1 MMSSR
6 NNIDG
11 RAAAA
16 MMMICAVWGLQ
27 QVAIKAAE
35 PDISSVLQIAIRS
48 GIAALAVYLLT
59 RYRGEKFV
67 RDRSTLLA
75 GLCIGLLFAL
85 EFFFVSE
92 GLRYTSASHM
102 AVFLY
107 TAPLFSAMGLHF
119 FIRHERL
126 SIIQWAGIAIAF
138 GGVVLAITGIDGS
151 TGAESQLR
159 GDIYGLLAG
168 LAWGGST
175 IVIRTTTLAN
185 CSSKQT
191 LLFQLTGACILL
203 SLLAMTAESV
213 HFNLSHVAWI
223 SLLFQTIV
231 VSFISYLIWFSL
243 LRVYQASSLGILTF
257 MTPIFGILA
266 GVVILGEPLQIEF
279 VLGSVLI
286 VLGLIVVSCSYLFY
300 LDRRIAPKI

>member
-1 MMSSR
+1 MSARS
-6 NNIDG
+6 NIDS

-16 MMMICAVWGLQ
+16 MMMICAIWGLQ

-35 PDISSVLQIAIRS
+35 PDISAVLQIAIRS
-48 GIAALAVYLLT
+48 GIAALAVYLLA
-59 RYRGEKFV
+59 RYRREKFV
-67 RDRSTLLA
+67 FDRPTLLA
-75 GLCIGLLFAL
+75 GLCVGFLFAL

-107 TAPLFSAMGLHF
+107 TAPLFSAIGLHF
-119 FIRHERL
+119 VIRHERL
-126 SIIQWAGIAIAF
+126 SLIQWVGIAIAF
-138 GGVVLAITGIDGS
+138 GGVVLAISGMSDS
-151 TGAESQLR
+151 SGAENPLR

-168 LAWGGST
+168 MSWGGST
-175 IVIRTTTLAN
+175 IVIRTTGLAN

-191 LLFQLTGACILL
+191 LLFQLSGACILL
-203 SLLAMTAESV
+203 SLLAITTESI
-213 HFNLSHVAWI
+213 HFTLTTLAWT
-223 SLLFQTIV
+223 SLIFQTLV

-243 LRVYQASSLGILTF
+243 LRHYQASSLGILTF

-279 VLGSVLI
+279 VLGSILI

-300 LDRRIAPKI
+300 INRGIVPKI

>member
-1 MMSSR
+1 MSARS
-6 NNIDG
+6 NIDS

-16 MMMICAVWGLQ
+16 MMMICAIWGLQ

-35 PDISSVLQIAIRS
+35 PDISAVLQIAIRS
-48 GIAALAVYLLT
+48 GIAALAVYLLA
-59 RYRGEKFV
+59 RYRREKFV
-67 RDRSTLLA
+67 FDRPTLLA
-75 GLCIGLLFAL
+75 GLCVGFLFAL

-107 TAPLFSAMGLHF
+107 TAPLFSAIGLHF
-119 FIRHERL
+119 VIRHERL
-126 SIIQWAGIAIAF
+126 SLIQWVGIAIAF
-138 GGVVLAITGIDGS
+138 GGVVLAISGMSDS
-151 TGAESQLR
+151 SGAENPLR

-168 LAWGGST
+168 MSWGGST
-175 IVIRTTTLAN
+175 IVIRTTGLAN

-191 LLFQLTGACILL
+191 LLFQLSGACILL
-203 SLLAMTAESV
+203 SLLAITTQSIHFTLTA
-213 HFNLSHVAWI
+213 LAWT
-223 SLLFQTIV
+223 SLIFQTLV

-243 LRVYQASSLGILTF
+243 LRHYQASSLGILTF

-279 VLGSVLI
+279 VLGSILI

-300 LDRRIAPKI
+300 LNRGIVPKI

>member
-1 MMSSR
+1 MSAR

-11 RAAAA
+11 KAGAA
-16 MMMICAVWGLQ
+16 MVMICAIWGLQ

-35 PDISSVLQIAIRS
+35 PDISAVLQIAIRS
-48 GIAALAVYLLT
+48 GIAALAVYLLA
-59 RYRGEKFV
+59 RFKGEKFLLDP
-67 RDRSTLLA
+67 RTLLA
-75 GLCIGLLFAL
+75 GFGVGLSFAL

-107 TAPLFSAMGLHF
+107 TAPLFSAIGLHF
-119 FIRHERL
+119 LIRHERL
-126 SIIQWAGIAIAF
+126 SAVQWAGIAIAF
-138 GGVVLAITGIDGS
+138 GGVVLAISGMG
-151 TGAESQLR
+151 ESSGGRNQLR

-168 LAWGGST
+168 LSWGGST
-175 IVIRTTTLAN
+175 ILIRTTGLAN

-191 LLFQLTGACILL
+191 LLFQLTGACIVL
-203 SLLAMTAESV
+203 SLLAMTMPNV
-213 HFNLSHVAWI
+213 HFTLSSVAWS
-223 SLLFQTIV
+223 SLVFQTVI

-243 LRVYQASSLGILTF
+243 LRHYQASSLGILTF

-300 LDRRIAPKI
+300 FTRRIAPKI

>member
-1 MMSSR
+1 MSARS
-6 NNIDG
+6 NIDS

-16 MMMICAVWGLQ
+16 MMMICAIWGLQ

-35 PDISSVLQIAIRS
+35 PDISAVLQIAIRS
-48 GIAALAVYLLT
+48 GITALAVYLLA
-59 RYRGEKFV
+59 RYRREKFV
-67 RDRSTLLA
+67 FDRSTLLA
-75 GLCIGLLFAL
+75 GLCVGFLFAL

-107 TAPLFSAMGLHF
+107 TAPLFSAIGLHF
-119 FIRHERL
+119 VIRHERL
-126 SIIQWAGIAIAF
+126 SLIQWVGITIAF
-138 GGVVLAITGIDGS
+138 GGVVLAISGMSDS
-151 TGAESQLR
+151 SGAENPLR

-168 LAWGGST
+168 MSWGGST
-175 IVIRTTTLAN
+175 IVIRTTGLAN

-191 LLFQLTGACILL
+191 LLFQLSGACILL
-203 SLLAMTAESV
+203 SLLAITTESV
-213 HFNLSHVAWI
+213 HFTLTALAWT
-223 SLLFQTIV
+223 SLIFQTLV

-243 LRVYQASSLGILTF
+243 LRHYQASSLGILTF

-279 VLGSVLI
+279 VLGSILI

-300 LDRRIAPKI
+300 LNRGIVPKI

>member
-1 MMSSR
+1 MSAR

-11 RAAAA
+11 KAGAA
-16 MMMICAVWGLQ
+16 MVMICAIWGLQ

-35 PDISSVLQIAIRS
+35 PDISAVLQIAIRS
-48 GIAALAVYLLT
+48 GIAALAVYLLA
-59 RYRGEKFV
+59 RFKGEKFLLDP
-67 RDRSTLLA
+67 RTLLA
-75 GLCIGLLFAL
+75 GFGVGLSFAL

-107 TAPLFSAMGLHF
+107 TAPLFSAIGLHF

-126 SIIQWAGIAIAF
+126 SAVQWAGIAIAF
-138 GGVVLAITGIDGS
+138 GGVVLAISGMG
-151 TGAESQLR
+151 ESSEGVNQLR

-168 LAWGGST
+168 LSWGGST
-175 IVIRTTTLAN
+175 ILIRTTGLAN

-191 LLFQLTGACILL
+191 LLFQLTGACIVL
-203 SLLAMTAESV
+203 SLLAMIMPNV
-213 HFNLSHVAWI
+213 HFTLSSVAWS
-223 SLLFQTIV
+223 SLVFQTVI

-243 LRVYQASSLGILTF
+243 LRHYQASSLGILTF

-300 LDRRIAPKI
+300 FTRRIAPKI

>member
-1 MMSSR
+1 MSVRS
-6 NNIDG
+6 NIDS

-16 MMMICAVWGLQ
+16 MMMICAIWGLQ

-35 PDISSVLQIAIRS
+35 PDISAVLQIAIRS
-48 GIAALAVYLLT
+48 GIAALAVYLLA
-59 RYRGEKFV
+59 RYRREKFV
-67 RDRSTLLA
+67 FDRPTLLA
-75 GLCIGLLFAL
+75 GLCVGFLFAL

-107 TAPLFSAMGLHF
+107 TAPLFSAIGLHF
-119 FIRHERL
+119 VIRYERL
-126 SIIQWAGIAIAF
+126 SLIQWVGIAIAF
-138 GGVVLAITGIDGS
+138 GGVVLAISGMSDS
-151 TGAESQLR
+151 SGAENPLR

-168 LAWGGST
+168 MSWGGST
-175 IVIRTTTLAN
+175 IVIRTTGLAN

-191 LLFQLTGACILL
+191 LLFQLSGACILL
-203 SLLAMTAESV
+203 SLLAITTESV
-213 HFNLSHVAWI
+213 HFTLTALAWT
-223 SLLFQTIV
+223 SLIFQTLV

-243 LRVYQASSLGILTF
+243 LRHYQASSLGILTF

-279 VLGSVLI
+279 VLGSILI

-300 LDRRIAPKI
+300 LNRGILPKI

>member
-1 MMSSR
+1 MSVRS
-6 NNIDG
+6 NIDS

-16 MMMICAVWGLQ
+16 MMMICAIWGLQ

-35 PDISSVLQIAIRS
+35 PDISAVLQIAIRS
-48 GIAALAVYLLT
+48 GIAALAVYLLA
-59 RYRGEKFV
+59 RYRREKFV
-67 RDRSTLLA
+67 FDRPTLLA
-75 GLCIGLLFAL
+75 GLCVGFLFAL

-107 TAPLFSAMGLHF
+107 TAPLFSAIGLHF
-119 FIRHERL
+119 VIRHERL
-126 SIIQWAGIAIAF
+126 SLIQWVGIAIAF
-138 GGVVLAITGIDGS
+138 GGVVLAISGMSDS
-151 TGAESQLR
+151 SGAENPLR

-168 LAWGGST
+168 MSWGGST
-175 IVIRTTTLAN
+175 IVIRTTGLAN

-191 LLFQLTGACILL
+191 LLFQLSGACILL
-203 SLLAMTAESV
+203 SLLAITTESV
-213 HFNLSHVAWI
+213 HFTLTTLAWT
-223 SLLFQTIV
+223 SLIFQTLV

-243 LRVYQASSLGILTF
+243 LRHYQASSLGILTF

-266 GVVILGEPLQIEF
+266 GVVILGEPLLIEF
-279 VLGSVLI
+279 VLGSILI

-300 LDRRIAPKI
+300 INRGIVPKI

>member
-1 MMSSR
+1 MSAR

-11 RAAAA
+11 KAGAA
-16 MMMICAVWGLQ
+16 MVMICAIWGLQ

-35 PDISSVLQIAIRS
+35 PDISAVLQIAIRS
-48 GIAALAVYLLT
+48 GIAALAVYLLA
-59 RYRGEKFV
+59 RFKGEKFLLDP
-67 RDRSTLLA
+67 RTLLA
-75 GLCIGLLFAL
+75 GFGVGLSFAL

-107 TAPLFSAMGLHF
+107 TAPLFSAIGLHF

-126 SIIQWAGIAIAF
+126 SAVQWAGIAIAF
-138 GGVVLAITGIDGS
+138 GGVVLAISAMG
-151 TGAESQLR
+151 ESSGGVNQLR

-168 LAWGGST
+168 LSWGGST
-175 IVIRTTTLAN
+175 ILIRTTGLAN

-191 LLFQLTGACILL
+191 LLFQLTGACIVL
-203 SLLAMTAESV
+203 SLLAMTMQNV
-213 HFNLSHVAWI
+213 HFTLSSVAWS
-223 SLLFQTIV
+223 SLVFQTVI

-243 LRVYQASSLGILTF
+243 LRHYQASSLGILTF

-300 LDRRIAPKI
+300 FTRRIAPKI

>member
-1 MMSSR
+1 MSAR

-11 RAAAA
+11 KAGAA
-16 MMMICAVWGLQ
+16 MVMICAIWGLQ

-35 PDISSVLQIAIRS
+35 PDISAVLQIAIRS
-48 GIAALAVYLLT
+48 GIAALAVYLLA
-59 RYRGEKFV
+59 RFKGEKFLLDP
-67 RDRSTLLA
+67 RTLLA
-75 GLCIGLLFAL
+75 GFGVGLSFAL

-107 TAPLFSAMGLHF
+107 TAPLFSAIGLHF
-119 FIRHERL
+119 LIRHERL
-126 SIIQWAGIAIAF
+126 SAVQWAGIAIAF
-138 GGVVLAITGIDGS
+138 GGVVLAISGMG
-151 TGAESQLR
+151 ESSGGVNQLR

-168 LAWGGST
+168 LSWGGST
-175 IVIRTTTLAN
+175 ILIRTTGLAN

-191 LLFQLTGACILL
+191 LLFQLTGACIVL
-203 SLLAMTAESV
+203 SLLAMTMPNV
-213 HFNLSHVAWI
+213 HFTLSSVAWS
-223 SLLFQTIV
+223 SLVFQTVI

-243 LRVYQASSLGILTF
+243 LRHYQASSLGILTF

-300 LDRRIAPKI
+300 FTRRIAPKI

>member
-1 MMSSR
+1 MSVRS
-6 NNIDG
+6 NIDS

-16 MMMICAVWGLQ
+16 MMMICAIWGLQ

-35 PDISSVLQIAIRS
+35 PDISAVLQIAIRS
-48 GIAALAVYLLT
+48 GIAALAVYLLA
-59 RYRGEKFV
+59 RYRREKFV
-67 RDRSTLLA
+67 FDRPTLLA
-75 GLCIGLLFAL
+75 GLCVGFLFAL

-107 TAPLFSAMGLHF
+107 TAPLFSAIGLHF
-119 FIRHERL
+119 VIRHERL
-126 SIIQWAGIAIAF
+126 SLIQWVGIAIAF
-138 GGVVLAITGIDGS
+138 GGVVLAISGMSDS
-151 TGAESQLR
+151 SGAENSLR

-168 LAWGGST
+168 MSWGGST
-175 IVIRTTTLAN
+175 IVIRTTGLAN

-191 LLFQLTGACILL
+191 LLFQLSGACILL
-203 SLLAMTAESV
+203 SLLAITTESV
-213 HFNLSHVAWI
+213 HFTLTALAWT
-223 SLLFQTIV
+223 SLIFQTLV

-243 LRVYQASSLGILTF
+243 LRHYQASSLGILTF

-279 VLGSVLI
+279 VLGSILI

-300 LDRRIAPKI
+300 LNRGIVPKI

>member
-1 MMSSR
+1 MSAR
-6 NNIDG
+6 KNIDS

-16 MMMICAVWGLQ
+16 MMMICAIWGLQ

-35 PDISSVLQIAIRS
+35 PDISAVLQIAIRS
-48 GIAALAVYLLT
+48 GIAALAVYLLA
-59 RYRGEKFV
+59 RYRREKFV
-67 RDRSTLLA
+67 FDRPTLLA
-75 GLCIGLLFAL
+75 GLCVGFLFAL

-107 TAPLFSAMGLHF
+107 TAPLFSAIGLHF
-119 FIRHERL
+119 VIRHERL
-126 SIIQWAGIAIAF
+126 SFIQWVGIAIAF
-138 GGVVLAITGIDGS
+138 GGVVLAISGMSDS
-151 TGAESQLR
+151 SGAENSLR

-168 LAWGGST
+168 MSWGGST
-175 IVIRTTTLAN
+175 IVIRTTGLAN

-191 LLFQLTGACILL
+191 LLFQLSGACILL
-203 SLLAMTAESV
+203 SLLAITTQIV
-213 HFNLSHVAWI
+213 HFNLTALAWT
-223 SLLFQTIV
+223 SLIFQTLV

-243 LRVYQASSLGILTF
+243 LRHYQASSLGILTF

-279 VLGSVLI
+279 VLGSILI

-300 LDRRIAPKI
+300 LNRGIVPKI

>member
-1 MMSSR
+1 MISR
-6 NNIDG
+6 NNIDSK
-11 RAAAA
+11 AAIA
-16 MMMICAVWGLQ
+16 MTLICAIWGLQ

-35 PDISSVLQIAIRS
+35 PDISAVLQIAVRS
-48 GIAALAVYLLT
+48 GVAALAVYLLA
-59 RYRGEKFV
+59 RYKRERFV
-67 RDRSTLLA
+67 FDRPTLLA
-75 GLCIGLLFAL
+75 GLGVGLLFAL

-107 TAPLFSAMGLHF
+107 TAPLFSAIGLHF

-126 SIIQWAGIAIAF
+126 SAVQWAGITLAF
-138 GGVVLAITGIDGS
+138 GGVVLAISGMGDSSG
-151 TGAESQLR
+151 GEAQLR

-168 LAWGGST
+168 MSWGGST
-175 IVIRTTTLAN
+175 IVIRTTRLAN

-191 LLFQLTGACILL
+191 LLFQLTGACLLL
-203 SLLAMTAESV
+203 SLLAMTMENL
-213 HFNLSHVAWI
+213 HFNLSSVAWT
-223 SLLFQTIV
+223 SLIFQTVI
-231 VSFISYLIWFSL
+231 VSFLSYLIWFSL
-243 LRVYQASSLGILTF
+243 LRDYQASSLGILTF

-286 VLGLIVVSCSYLFY
+286 VFGLIVVSCSYLFY
-300 LDRRIAPKI
+300 VNRGVAPKI

>member
-1 MMSSR
+1 MSARS
-6 NNIDG
+6 NIDS

-16 MMMICAVWGLQ
+16 MMMICAIWGLQ

-35 PDISSVLQIAIRS
+35 PDISAVLQIAVRS
-48 GIAALAVYLLT
+48 GIAALAVYLLA
-59 RYRGEKFV
+59 RYRREKFV
-67 RDRSTLLA
+67 FDRSTLLA
-75 GLCIGLLFAL
+75 GLCVGFLFAL

-107 TAPLFSAMGLHF
+107 TAPLFSAIGLHF
-119 FIRHERL
+119 VIRHERL
-126 SIIQWAGIAIAF
+126 SLIQWVGITIAF
-138 GGVVLAITGIDGS
+138 GGVVLAISGMSDS
-151 TGAESQLR
+151 SGAENPLR

-168 LAWGGST
+168 MSWGGST
-175 IVIRTTTLAN
+175 IVIRTTGLAN

-191 LLFQLTGACILL
+191 LLFQLSGACILL
-203 SLLAMTAESV
+203 SLLAITTESV
-213 HFNLSHVAWI
+213 HFTLTALAWT
-223 SLLFQTIV
+223 SLIFQTLV

-243 LRVYQASSLGILTF
+243 LRHYQASSLGILTF

-279 VLGSVLI
+279 VLGSILI

-300 LDRRIAPKI
+300 LNRGIVPKI

>member
-1 MMSSR
+1 MSARS
-6 NNIDG
+6 NIDS

-16 MMMICAVWGLQ
+16 MMMICAIWGLQ

-35 PDISSVLQIAIRS
+35 PDISAVLQIAIRS
-48 GIAALAVYLLT
+48 GIAALAVYLLA
-59 RYRGEKFV
+59 RYRREKFV
-67 RDRSTLLA
+67 FDRPTLLA
-75 GLCIGLLFAL
+75 GLCVGFLFAL

-107 TAPLFSAMGLHF
+107 TAPLFSAIGLHF
-119 FIRHERL
+119 VIRHERL
-126 SIIQWAGIAIAF
+126 SLIQWVGIAIAF
-138 GGVVLAITGIDGS
+138 GGVVLAISGMSDS
-151 TGAESQLR
+151 SSAENPLR

-168 LAWGGST
+168 MSWGGST
-175 IVIRTTTLAN
+175 IVIRTTGLAN

-191 LLFQLTGACILL
+191 LLFQLSGACILL
-203 SLLAMTAESV
+203 SLLAITTESV
-213 HFNLSHVAWI
+213 HFTLTALAWT
-223 SLLFQTIV
+223 SLIFQTLV

-243 LRVYQASSLGILTF
+243 LRHYQASSLGILTF

-279 VLGSVLI
+279 VLGSILI

-300 LDRRIAPKI
+300 LNRGIVPKI

>member
-1 MMSSR
+1 MSAR

-11 RAAAA
+11 KAGAA
-16 MMMICAVWGLQ
+16 MVMICAIWGLQ

-35 PDISSVLQIAIRS
+35 SDISAVLQIAIRS
-48 GIAALAVYLLT
+48 GIAALAVYLLA
-59 RYRGEKFV
+59 RFKGEKFLLDP
-67 RDRSTLLA
+67 RTLLA
-75 GLCIGLLFAL
+75 GFGVGLSFAL

-107 TAPLFSAMGLHF
+107 TAPLFSAIGLHF

-126 SIIQWAGIAIAF
+126 SAVQWAGIAIAF
-138 GGVVLAITGIDGS
+138 GGVVLAISAMG
-151 TGAESQLR
+151 ESSGGVNQLR

-168 LAWGGST
+168 LSWGGST
-175 IVIRTTTLAN
+175 ILIRTTGLAN

-191 LLFQLTGACILL
+191 LLFQLTGACIVL
-203 SLLAMTAESV
+203 SLLAMTMQNV
-213 HFNLSHVAWI
+213 HFTLSSVAWS
-223 SLLFQTIV
+223 SLVFQTVI

-243 LRVYQASSLGILTF
+243 LRHYQASSLGILTF

-300 LDRRIAPKI
+300 FTRRIAPKI

>member
-1 MMSSR
+1 MSAR

-11 RAAAA
+11 KAGAA
-16 MMMICAVWGLQ
+16 MVMICAIWGLQ
-27 QVAIKAAE
+27 QVAIKAVE
-35 PDISSVLQIAIRS
+35 PDISAVLQIAIRS
-48 GIAALAVYLLT
+48 GIAALAVYLLA
-59 RYRGEKFV
+59 RFKGEKFLLDP
-67 RDRSTLLA
+67 RTLLA
-75 GLCIGLLFAL
+75 GFGVGLSFAL

-107 TAPLFSAMGLHF
+107 TAPLFSAIGLHF

-126 SIIQWAGIAIAF
+126 SAVQWAGIAIAF
-138 GGVVLAITGIDGS
+138 GGVVLAISAMG
-151 TGAESQLR
+151 ESSGGVNQLR

-168 LAWGGST
+168 LSWGGST
-175 IVIRTTTLAN
+175 ILIRTTGLAN

-191 LLFQLTGACILL
+191 LLFQLTGACIVL
-203 SLLAMTAESV
+203 SLLAMTMQNV
-213 HFNLSHVAWI
+213 HFTLSSVALS
-223 SLLFQTIV
+223 SLVFQTVI

-243 LRVYQASSLGILTF
+243 LRHYQASSLGILTF

-300 LDRRIAPKI
+300 FTRRIAPKI

>member
-1 MMSSR
+1 MSARS
-6 NNIDG
+6 NIDS

-16 MMMICAVWGLQ
+16 MMMICAIWGLQ

-35 PDISSVLQIAIRS
+35 PDISAVLQIAIRS
-48 GIAALAVYLLT
+48 GIAALAVYLLA
-59 RYRGEKFV
+59 RYRREKFV
-67 RDRSTLLA
+67 FDRPTLLA
-75 GLCIGLLFAL
+75 GLCVGFLFAL

-107 TAPLFSAMGLHF
+107 TAPLFSAIGLHF
-119 FIRHERL
+119 VIRHERL
-126 SIIQWAGIAIAF
+126 SLIQWVGITIAF
-138 GGVVLAITGIDGS
+138 GGVVLAISGMSDS
-151 TGAESQLR
+151 SGAENPLR

-168 LAWGGST
+168 MSWGGST
-175 IVIRTTTLAN
+175 IVIRTTGLAN

-191 LLFQLTGACILL
+191 LLFQLSGACILL
-203 SLLAMTAESV
+203 SLLAITTESV
-213 HFNLSHVAWI
+213 HFTLTALAWS
-223 SLLFQTIV
+223 SLIFQTLV

-243 LRVYQASSLGILTF
+243 LRQYQASSLGILTF
-257 MTPIFGILA
+257 MTPIFGVLA

-279 VLGSVLI
+279 VLGSILI

-300 LDRRIAPKI
+300 LNRGIAPKI

>member
-1 MMSSR
+1 MSAR

-11 RAAAA
+11 KAGAA
-16 MMMICAVWGLQ
+16 MVMICAIWGLQ

-35 PDISSVLQIAIRS
+35 PDISAVLQIPIRS
-48 GIAALAVYLLT
+48 GIAALAVYLLA
-59 RYRGEKFV
+59 RFKGEKFLLDP
-67 RDRSTLLA
+67 RTLLA
-75 GLCIGLLFAL
+75 GFGVGLSFAL

-107 TAPLFSAMGLHF
+107 TAPLFSAIGLHF
-119 FIRHERL
+119 LIRHERL
-126 SIIQWAGIAIAF
+126 SAVQWAGIAIAF
-138 GGVVLAITGIDGS
+138 GGVVLAISGMG
-151 TGAESQLR
+151 ESSGGVNQLR

-168 LAWGGST
+168 LSWGGST
-175 IVIRTTTLAN
+175 ILIRTTGLAN

-191 LLFQLTGACILL
+191 LLFQLTGACIVL
-203 SLLAMTAESV
+203 SLLAMTMPNV
-213 HFNLSHVAWI
+213 HFTLSSVAWS
-223 SLLFQTIV
+223 SLVFQTVI

-243 LRVYQASSLGILTF
+243 LRHYQASSLGILTF

-300 LDRRIAPKI
+300 FTRTIAPKI

>member
-1 MMSSR
+1 MSAR

-11 RAAAA
+11 KAGAA
-16 MMMICAVWGLQ
+16 MVMICAIWGLQ

-35 PDISSVLQIAIRS
+35 PDISAVLQIAIRS
-48 GIAALAVYLLT
+48 GIAALAVYLLA
-59 RYRGEKFV
+59 RYRREKFV
-67 RDRSTLLA
+67 FDRPTLLA
-75 GLCIGLLFAL
+75 GLCVGFLFAL

-107 TAPLFSAMGLHF
+107 TAPLFSAIGLHF
-119 FIRHERL
+119 VIRHERL
-126 SIIQWAGIAIAF
+126 SLIQWVGIAIAF
-138 GGVVLAITGIDGS
+138 GGVVLAISGMSGS
-151 TGAESQLR
+151 SGAENPLR

-168 LAWGGST
+168 MSWGAST
-175 IVIRTTTLAN
+175 IVIRTTGLAN

-191 LLFQLTGACILL
+191 LLFQLSGACILL
-203 SLLAMTAESV
+203 SLLAITTESV
-213 HFNLSHVAWI
+213 HFTLTALAWT
-223 SLLFQTIV
+223 SLIFQTLV

-243 LRVYQASSLGILTF
+243 LRHYQASSLGILTF

-279 VLGSVLI
+279 VLGSILI
-286 VLGLIVVSCSYLFY
+286 VLGLIVVSCSYLLY
-300 LDRRIAPKI
+300 LNRGVVPKI

>member
-1 MMSSR
+1 MSAR

-11 RAAAA
+11 KAGAA
-16 MMMICAVWGLQ
+16 MVMICAIWGLQ

-35 PDISSVLQIAIRS
+35 PDISAVLQIAIRS
-48 GIAALAVYLLT
+48 GIAALAVYLLA
-59 RYRGEKFV
+59 RFKGEKFLLDP
-67 RDRSTLLA
+67 RTLLA
-75 GLCIGLLFAL
+75 GFGVGLSFAL

-107 TAPLFSAMGLHF
+107 TAPLFSAIGLHF

-126 SIIQWAGIAIAF
+126 SAVQWAGIAIAF
-138 GGVVLAITGIDGS
+138 GGVVLAISGMG
-151 TGAESQLR
+151 ESSGGVNQLR

-168 LAWGGST
+168 LSWGGST
-175 IVIRTTTLAN
+175 ILIRTTGLAN

-191 LLFQLTGACILL
+191 LLFQLTGACIVL
-203 SLLAMTAESV
+203 SLLAMTMPNV
-213 HFNLSHVAWI
+213 HFTLSSVAWS
-223 SLLFQTIV
+223 SLVFQTVI

-243 LRVYQASSLGILTF
+243 LCHYQASSLGILTF

-300 LDRRIAPKI
+300 FTRRIAPKI

>member
-1 MMSSR
+1 MSAR
-6 NNIDG
+6 KNIDS

-16 MMMICAVWGLQ
+16 MMMICAIWGLQ

-35 PDISSVLQIAIRS
+35 PDISAVLQIAIRS
-48 GIAALAVYLLT
+48 GIAALAVYLLA
-59 RYRGEKFV
+59 RYRREKFV
-67 RDRSTLLA
+67 FDRPTLLA
-75 GLCIGLLFAL
+75 GLCVGFLFAL

-107 TAPLFSAMGLHF
+107 TAPLFSAIGLHF
-119 FIRHERL
+119 VIRHERL
-126 SIIQWAGIAIAF
+126 SLIQWVGIAIAF
-138 GGVVLAITGIDGS
+138 GGVVLAISGMSDS
-151 TGAESQLR
+151 SGAENSLR

-168 LAWGGST
+168 MSWGGST
-175 IVIRTTTLAN
+175 IVIRTTGLAN

-191 LLFQLTGACILL
+191 LLFQLSGACILL
-203 SLLAMTAESV
+203 SLLAITTQSV
-213 HFNLSHVAWI
+213 HFNLTALAWS
-223 SLLFQTIV
+223 SLIFQTLV

-243 LRVYQASSLGILTF
+243 LRHYQASSLGILTF

-279 VLGSVLI
+279 VLGSILI

-300 LDRRIAPKI
+300 LNRGIVPKI

>member
-1 MMSSR
+1 MSAR

-11 RAAAA
+11 KAGAA
-16 MMMICAVWGLQ
+16 MVMICAIWELQ
-27 QVAIKAAE
+27 QVAIKATE
-35 PDISSVLQIAIRS
+35 PDISAVLQIAIRS
-48 GIAALAVYLLT
+48 GIAALAVYLLA
-59 RYRGEKFV
+59 RFKGEKFLLDP
-67 RDRSTLLA
+67 RTLLA
-75 GLCIGLLFAL
+75 GFGVGLSFAL

-107 TAPLFSAMGLHF
+107 TAPLFSAIGLHF

-126 SIIQWAGIAIAF
+126 SAVQWAGNAIAF
-138 GGVVLAITGIDGS
+138 GGVVLAISAMG
-151 TGAESQLR
+151 ESSGGVNQLR

-168 LAWGGST
+168 LSWGGST
-175 IVIRTTTLAN
+175 ILIRTTGLAN

-191 LLFQLTGACILL
+191 LLFQLTGACIVL
-203 SLLAMTAESV
+203 SLLAMTMQNV
-213 HFNLSHVAWI
+213 HFTLSSVAWS
-223 SLLFQTIV
+223 SLVFQTVI

-243 LRVYQASSLGILTF
+243 LRHYQASSLGILTF

-300 LDRRIAPKI
+300 FTRRIAPKI

>member
-1 MMSSR
+1 MSAR

-11 RAAAA
+11 KAGAA
-16 MMMICAVWGLQ
+16 MVMICAIWGLQ

-35 PDISSVLQIAIRS
+35 PDISAVLQIAIRS
-48 GIAALAVYLLT
+48 GIAALAVYLLA
-59 RYRGEKFV
+59 RFKGEKFLFDP
-67 RDRSTLLA
+67 RTLLA
-75 GLCIGLLFAL
+75 GFGVGLSFAL

-107 TAPLFSAMGLHF
+107 TAPLFSAIGLHF

-126 SIIQWAGIAIAF
+126 SAVQWAGIAIAF
-138 GGVVLAITGIDGS
+138 GGVVLAISAMG
-151 TGAESQLR
+151 ESSGGVNQLR

-168 LAWGGST
+168 LSWGGST
-175 IVIRTTTLAN
+175 ILIRTTGLAN

-191 LLFQLTGACILL
+191 LLFQLTGACIVL
-203 SLLAMTAESV
+203 SLLAMTMQDV
-213 HFNLSHVAWI
+213 HFTLSSVAWS
-223 SLLFQTIV
+223 SLVFQTVI

-243 LRVYQASSLGILTF
+243 LRHYQASSLGILTF

-286 VLGLIVVSCSYLFY
+286 VLGLIVVSSSYLFY
-300 LDRRIAPKI
+300 FTRRIAPKI

>member
-1 MMSSR
+1 MGARS
-6 NNIDG
+6 NIDS

-16 MMMICAVWGLQ
+16 MMMICAIWGLQ

-35 PDISSVLQIAIRS
+35 PDISAVLQIAIRS
-48 GIAALAVYLLT
+48 GIAALAVYLLA
-59 RYRGEKFV
+59 RYRREKFV
-67 RDRSTLLA
+67 FDRPTLLA
-75 GLCIGLLFAL
+75 GLCVGFLFAL

-107 TAPLFSAMGLHF
+107 TAPLFSAIGLHF
-119 FIRHERL
+119 VIRHERL
-126 SIIQWAGIAIAF
+126 SLIQWVGIAIAF
-138 GGVVLAITGIDGS
+138 GGVVLAISGMSGS
-151 TGAESQLR
+151 SGVENPLR

-168 LAWGGST
+168 MSWGGST
-175 IVIRTTTLAN
+175 IVIRTTGLAN

-191 LLFQLTGACILL
+191 LLFQLSGACILL
-203 SLLAMTAESV
+203 SLLAITTESV
-213 HFNLSHVAWI
+213 HFTLTALAWT
-223 SLLFQTIV
+223 SLIFQTLV

-243 LRVYQASSLGILTF
+243 LRHYQASSLGILTF

-279 VLGSVLI
+279 VLGSILI
-286 VLGLIVVSCSYLFY
+286 VLGLIVVSCSYLLY
-300 LDRRIAPKI
+300 LNRGVVPKI

>member
-1 MMSSR
+1 MSAR

-11 RAAAA
+11 KAGAA
-16 MMMICAVWGLQ
+16 MVMICAIWGLQ

-35 PDISSVLQIAIRS
+35 PDISAVLQIAIRS
-48 GIAALAVYLLT
+48 GIAALAVYLLA
-59 RYRGEKFV
+59 RFKGEKFLLDP
-67 RDRSTLLA
+67 RTLLA
-75 GLCIGLLFAL
+75 GFGVGLSFAL

-107 TAPLFSAMGLHF
+107 TAPLFSAIGLHF

-126 SIIQWAGIAIAF
+126 SAVQWAGIAIAF
-138 GGVVLAITGIDGS
+138 GGVVLAISAMG
-151 TGAESQLR
+151 ESSGGMNQLR

-168 LAWGGST
+168 LSWGGST
-175 IVIRTTTLAN
+175 ILIRTTGLAN

-191 LLFQLTGACILL
+191 LLFQLTGACIVL
-203 SLLAMTAESV
+203 SLLAMTMQNV
-213 HFNLSHVAWI
+213 HFTLSSVAWS
-223 SLLFQTIV
+223 SLVFQTVI

-243 LRVYQASSLGILTF
+243 LRHYQASSLGILTF

-300 LDRRIAPKI
+300 FTRRIAPKI

>member
-1 MMSSR
+1 M
-6 NNIDG
+6 
-11 RAAAA
+11 
-16 MMMICAVWGLQ
+16 GLQ

-35 PDISSVLQIAIRS
+35 PDISAVLQIAIRS
-48 GIAALAVYLLT
+48 GIAALAVYLLA
-59 RYRGEKFV
+59 RFKGEKFLLDP
-67 RDRSTLLA
+67 RTLLA
-75 GLCIGLLFAL
+75 GFGVGLSFAL

-107 TAPLFSAMGLHF
+107 TAPLFSAIGLHF

-126 SIIQWAGIAIAF
+126 SAVQWAGIAIAF
-138 GGVVLAITGIDGS
+138 GGVVLAISAMG
-151 TGAESQLR
+151 ESSGGVNQLR

-168 LAWGGST
+168 LSWGGST
-175 IVIRTTTLAN
+175 ILIRTTGLAN

-191 LLFQLTGACILL
+191 LLFQLTGACIVL
-203 SLLAMTAESV
+203 SLLAMTMQNV
-213 HFNLSHVAWI
+213 HFTLSSVAWS
-223 SLLFQTIV
+223 SLVFQTVI

-243 LRVYQASSLGILTF
+243 LRHYQASSLGILTF

-300 LDRRIAPKI
+300 FTRRIAPKI

>member
-1 MMSSR
+1 MSAR

-11 RAAAA
+11 KAGAA
-16 MMMICAVWGLQ
+16 MVMICAIWGLQ

-35 PDISSVLQIAIRS
+35 PDISAVLQIAIRS
-48 GIAALAVYLLT
+48 GIAALAVYLLA
-59 RYRGEKFV
+59 RFKGEKFLLDP
-67 RDRSTLLA
+67 RTLLA
-75 GLCIGLLFAL
+75 GFGVGLSFAL

-92 GLRYTSASHM
+92 GLRYTSTSHM

-107 TAPLFSAMGLHF
+107 TAPLFSAIGLHF
-119 FIRHERL
+119 LIRHERL
-126 SIIQWAGIAIAF
+126 SAVQWAGIAIAF
-138 GGVVLAITGIDGS
+138 GGVVLAISGMG
-151 TGAESQLR
+151 ESSGGVNQLR

-168 LAWGGST
+168 LSWGGST
-175 IVIRTTTLAN
+175 ILIRTTGLAN

-191 LLFQLTGACILL
+191 LLFQLTGACIVL
-203 SLLAMTAESV
+203 SLLAMTMPNV
-213 HFNLSHVAWI
+213 HFTLSSVAWS
-223 SLLFQTIV
+223 SLVFQTVI

-243 LRVYQASSLGILTF
+243 LRHYQASSLGILTF

-300 LDRRIAPKI
+300 FTRRIAPKI

>member
-1 MMSSR
+1 MSAR
-6 NNIDG
+6 NNIDS

-16 MMMICAVWGLQ
+16 MMMICAIWGLQ

-35 PDISSVLQIAIRS
+35 PDISAVLQIAIRS
-48 GIAALAVYLLT
+48 GIAALAVYLLA
-59 RYRGEKFV
+59 RYRSEKFV
-67 RDRSTLLA
+67 FDRPTLLA
-75 GLCIGLLFAL
+75 GLGVGGLFAL

-107 TAPLFSAMGLHF
+107 TAPLFSAIGLHF
-119 FIRHERL
+119 VIRHERL
-126 SIIQWAGIAIAF
+126 SWAQWVGIAIAF
-138 GGVVLAITGIDGS
+138 GGVVLAISGMSGS
-151 TGAESQLR
+151 SGAESQLR

-168 LAWGGST
+168 MSWGGST
-175 IVIRTTTLAN
+175 IVIRTTGLAN

-191 LLFQLTGACILL
+191 LLFQLSGACILL
-203 SLLAMTAESV
+203 SLMAIATENV
-213 HFNLSHVAWI
+213 HFTLSTVAWS
-223 SLLFQTIV
+223 SLIFQTVV

-243 LRVYQASSLGILTF
+243 LRHYQASSLGILTF

-279 VLGSVLI
+279 ILGSVLI

-300 LDRRIAPKI
+300 LNRGIVPKI

>member
-1 MMSSR
+1 MSAR

-11 RAAAA
+11 KAGAA
-16 MMMICAVWGLQ
+16 MVMICAIWGLQ

-35 PDISSVLQIAIRS
+35 PDISAVLQIAIRS
-48 GIAALAVYLLT
+48 GIAALAVYLLA
-59 RYRGEKFV
+59 RFKGEKFLLEP
-67 RDRSTLLA
+67 RTLLA
-75 GLCIGLLFAL
+75 GFGVGLSFAL

-107 TAPLFSAMGLHF
+107 TAPLFSAIGLHF

-126 SIIQWAGIAIAF
+126 SAVQWAGIAIAF
-138 GGVVLAITGIDGS
+138 GGVVLAISAMG
-151 TGAESQLR
+151 ESSGGVNQLR

-168 LAWGGST
+168 LSWGGST
-175 IVIRTTTLAN
+175 ILIRTTGLAN

-191 LLFQLTGACILL
+191 LLFQLTGACIVL
-203 SLLAMTAESV
+203 SLLAMTMQNV
-213 HFNLSHVAWI
+213 HFTLSSVAWS
-223 SLLFQTIV
+223 SLVFQTVI

-243 LRVYQASSLGILTF
+243 LRHYQASSLGILTF

-300 LDRRIAPKI
+300 FTRRIAPKI

>member
-1 MMSSR
+1 MSAR
-6 NNIDG
+6 NNIDS

-16 MMMICAVWGLQ
+16 MMMICAIWGLQ

-35 PDISSVLQIAIRS
+35 PDISAVLQIGIRS
-48 GIAALAVYLLT
+48 GIAALAVYLLA
-59 RYRGEKFV
+59 RYRREKFV
-67 RDRSTLLA
+67 FDRPTLLA
-75 GLCIGLLFAL
+75 GLCVGCLFAL

-107 TAPLFSAMGLHF
+107 TAPLFSAIGLHF
-119 FIRHERL
+119 VIRHERL
-126 SIIQWAGIAIAF
+126 SLIQWVGIAIAF
-138 GGVVLAITGIDGS
+138 GGVVFAISGMSDRQ
-151 TGAESQLR
+151 GAENPLR

-168 LAWGGST
+168 MSWGGST
-175 IVIRTTTLAN
+175 IVIRTTGLAN

-191 LLFQLTGACILL
+191 LLFQLSGACILL
-203 SLLAMTAESV
+203 SLLAITTESV
-213 HFNLSHVAWI
+213 HFNLTTVAWT
-223 SLLFQTIV
+223 SLIFQTLV

-243 LRVYQASSLGILTF
+243 LRHYQASSLGILTF

-279 VLGSVLI
+279 VLGSILI

-300 LDRRIAPKI
+300 LNRGIVPKI

>member
-1 MMSSR
+1 M
-6 NNIDG
+6 
-11 RAAAA
+11 
-16 MMMICAVWGLQ
+16 
-27 QVAIKAAE
+27 AIKAAE
-35 PDISSVLQIAIRS
+35 PDISAVLQIAIRS
-48 GIAALAVYLLT
+48 GIAALAVYLLA
-59 RYRGEKFV
+59 RFKGEKFLLDP
-67 RDRSTLLA
+67 RTLLA
-75 GLCIGLLFAL
+75 GFGVGLSFAL

-107 TAPLFSAMGLHF
+107 TAPLFSAIGLHF

-126 SIIQWAGIAIAF
+126 SAVQWAGIAIAF
-138 GGVVLAITGIDGS
+138 GGVVLAISAMG
-151 TGAESQLR
+151 ESSGGVNQLR

-168 LAWGGST
+168 LSWGGST
-175 IVIRTTTLAN
+175 ILIRTTGLAN

-191 LLFQLTGACILL
+191 LLFQLTGACIVL
-203 SLLAMTAESV
+203 SLLAMTMQNV
-213 HFNLSHVAWI
+213 HFTLSSVAWS
-223 SLLFQTIV
+223 SLVFQTVI

-243 LRVYQASSLGILTF
+243 LRHYQASSLGILTF

-300 LDRRIAPKI
+300 FTRRMAPKI